1 MSAEESEASSK
12 DTQIGNKEQQEQT
25 TRSGLVVEE
34 EDQEDHL
41 GRKDREDHVD
51 HVASLVDHAAS
62 LADQAVLPDQ
72 AVLVDQADQAAT
84 MTMTMVVVDQVG
96 RAIGSSAHKAPIQR
110 EPTRH
115 RKHHEMRSADTR
127 WIIPEALVRVH
138 SQRLLHNRGAF
149 FNL

>member
-1 MSAEESEASSK
+1 M
-12 DTQIGNKEQQEQT
+12 QIGNEEQQEQT

-34 EDQEDHL
+34 EEDQEDHL
-41 GRKDREDHVD
+41 GREDHVD

-84 MTMTMVVVDQVG
+84 MTMTMVVVVDQVG
-96 RAIGSSAHKAPIQR
+96 RVVGSSAHKAPIQK

-115 RKHHEMRSADTR
+115 HKKHEMRSPDTR
-127 WIIPEALVRVH
+127 MITPEALVRVH
-138 SQRLLHNRGAF
+138 LQQLLRSGEEF
-149 FNL
+149 LNL